1 MVMTPDAC
9 MRGSGGL
16 LDSRTMSR
24 AAPAVNQPTGTRTQE
39 ALALLALA
47 SCFALSGLAALVYQT
62 AWTREFALVFG
73 TSELAVATV
82 LAAYM
87 GGLALGAAL
96 IERWLP
102 RLDRPVL
109 TYALLELGIGAAGV
123 ALVPALLLASRAV
136 LAALFGGQP
145 APPSSEH
152 GAVSL
157 YFLVSAFAVLAVPA
171 TLMGATLPLLARHA
185 VHEDSQVGRR
195 IGLLYA
201 ANTAGAV
208 AGVLLA
214 AYVLLPALGLRA
226 TVWAA
231 AAVNILVFLI
241 AAAIARGAPRG
252 DAGPTSRHDAR
263 RAPRPAVSS
272 LFSDAANWI
281 LPLMLASGAVT
292 FFHEVLWTRML
303 SHVVGS
309 SIHAFGIM
317 VGSFLTGIALGS
329 AAAAWLAT
337 TRARAIVLF
346 IACQL
351 GIAVAAVGAFLLLD
365 RYVPGKTGLAANSM
379 HGFSL
384 LLPLTLCIGATY
396 PLAVRILARGPEDAA
411 GASARVYAW
420 NTVGAI
426 FGSIAAGFIVIPAL
440 RYEGAI
446 RAAVAASAI
455 IAAATAWLFA
465 RDRRALPIAT
475 SVAAVLAALAFRP
488 GPPVKLLLASPISVP
503 SDGTLLYYDV
513 GRSADV
519 VMLEQDGG
527 LVLRTNGLPEAMMDT
542 PGMAPRFSGEFWLS
556 SLAVLARP
564 GAQRMLIV
572 GYGGGVVVE
581 GVPPSVR
588 HVDVIELEPAVI
600 EANRATRELRRRDP
614 LLDPRV
620 NLVTND
626 ARGALALTDRRYDA
640 IVSQPS
646 HPWTAGASHLYTQGF
661 LRLAHEHLS
670 PGGVFVQ
677 WMNVSFLDESLL
689 RSLTATL
696 LDVFAQVRIYRP
708 DPNTLVFLASDAAL
722 DPESR
727 IAGTGLPLSLSPLHY
742 ARFGLNS
749 TEDLVTALAAD
760 TEGARRLAAGAPL
773 ITDDR
778 NRMATSSVLDLG
790 QGMNADATGRILAPY
805 DPLQQQDSFVHRELA
820 PLLSMS
826 YIARRGSTYVG
837 IDASERDRVQRL
849 GAILGDTPQGA
860 YARALSV
867 ILAGQPDA
875 GMRLF
880 HEALA
885 RFPDDA
891 ELRFEVVRPY
901 LGALARGTAPAAV
914 EEVARGMTGEPR
926 LVLDAITLAA
936 REQWDELMHLDPQLA
951 AIPWVK
957 PWAIDALQVRVDW
970 RTRVASPEVRR
981 AYGDEALAFLDRALV
996 VQPTTALLGLRAR
1009 AAMAAG
1015 RPDVIVE
1022 SIASYSQA
1030 MYATASRLPAGP
1042 QRANTGDTLQGLARV
1057 LEETATRT
1065 PAVAARAR
1073 AVRAKVME
1081 SRAKLQG

>member
-1 MVMTPDAC
+1 
-9 MRGSGGL
+9 
-16 LDSRTMSR
+16 MSR
-24 AAPAVNQPTGTRTQE
+24 AGPAVNRRAGTGSRDTAT
-39 ALALLALA
+39 LLALA
-47 SCFALSGLAALVYQT
+47 CCFALSGLAALVYQT

-96 IERWLP
+96 IDRLLP
-102 RLDRPVL
+102 RLARPVL
-109 TYALLELGIGAAGV
+109 TYALLELGIGVAGV
-123 ALVPALLLASRAV
+123 VLVPALLLASRAV
-136 LAALFGGQP
+136 LAALFGGQA

-152 GAVSL
+152 GAISL
-157 YFLVSAFAVLAVPA
+157 YFLASAFAVLAVPA

-185 VHEDSQVGRR
+185 VHEDAQVGRR

-214 AYVLLPALGLRA
+214 AFALLPALGLRA

-231 AAVNILVFLI
+231 ATVNIVVFLV
-241 AAAIARGAPRG
+241 AAAIARRTPA
-252 DAGPTSRHDAR
+252 AGPGAAPPAAAPHAR
-263 RAPRPAVSS
+263 
-272 LFSDAANWI
+272 LFADAAHWV

-309 SIHAFGIM
+309 SIHAFGVM
-317 VGSFLTGIALGS
+317 VASFLTGIALGGG
-329 AAAAWLAT
+329 AAAWLAT
-337 TRARAIVLF
+337 TRARAIALF
-346 IACQL
+346 VACQF
-351 GIAVAAVGAFLLLD
+351 GIAAAGAGAFLVLD
-365 RYVPGKTGLAANSM
+365 QVIPGQTGLAANSL
-379 HGFSL
+379 HGFTL
-384 LLPLTLCIGATY
+384 LLPLTLFIGATY
-396 PLAVRILARGPEDAA
+396 PLAVRILAQGPQGAA
-411 GASARVYAW
+411 AASARVYAW

-426 FGSIAAGFIVIPAL
+426 LGSISAGFFVIPAL

-446 RAAVAASAI
+446 RAAVITSVVLG
-455 IAAATAWLFA
+455 AAAAWLLA
-465 RDRRALPIAT
+465 RRLRWLPIAA
-475 SVAAVLAALAFRP
+475 SIAALLAAVAFRP
-488 GPPVKLLLASPISVP
+488 APPVRLLLASPINVP
-503 SDGTLLYYDV
+503 GEGSLLYYDV

-556 SLAVLARP
+556 PLAVLARP
-564 GAQRMLIV
+564 ETQRMLIV

-588 HVDVIELEPAVI
+588 QIDVIELEPVVI
-600 EANRATRELRRRDP
+600 DANRATRELRRRDP

-620 NLVTND
+620 DLIVND
-626 ARGALALTDRRYDA
+626 ARGSLALTDRRYDA

-661 LRLAHEHLS
+661 LRLAHEHLA

-677 WMNVSFLDESLL
+677 WMNVSFLDEGLL

-696 LDVFAQVRIYRP
+696 LDVFNQVRIYRP
-708 DPNTLVFLASDAAL
+708 DPNTLVFLASDGAL
-722 DPESR
+722 DPEARSAR
-727 IAGTGLPLSLSPLHY
+727 TGQPLNLSPLHY
-742 ARFGLNS
+742 ARFGLNCA
-749 TEDLVTALAAD
+749 EDLVTALAAD
-760 TEGARRLAAGAPL
+760 TAGARRLAAGAPL

-778 NRMATSSVLDLG
+778 NRMATSSVLELG
-790 QGMNADATGRILAPY
+790 QGMNADATGRVLAAY
-805 DPLQQQDSFVHRELA
+805 DPLQRAGSFVHRELA

-837 IDASERDRVQRL
+837 IDPSERDRMQRL
-849 GAILGDTPQGA
+849 AAILGDTAQGA
-860 YARALSV
+860 YVRALAV
-867 ILAGQPDA
+867 ILAGNADA

-880 HEALA
+880 RESLA

-901 LGALARGTAPAAV
+901 LGALARGTAPPAIAAV
-914 EEVARGMTGEPR
+914 AQGMTGEPK
-926 LVLDAITLAA
+926 LVLDALTHAA
-936 REQWDELMHLDPQLA
+936 REQWDDLLRPEPQLA
-951 AIPWVK
+951 AIQWTR
-957 PWAIDALQVRVDW
+957 PWAIDALQVRIDW
-970 RTRVASPEVRR
+970 RTRVANPAARR
-981 AYGDEALAFLDRALV
+981 ALGDEALALVDRALV
-996 VQPTTALLGLRAR
+996 TQPSSALFGLRAR
-1009 AAMAAG
+1009 AAIVAD

-1022 SIASYSQA
+1022 SISSYAQA
-1030 MYATASRLPAGP
+1030 MYATAAREPAGTR
-1042 QRANTGDTLQGLARV
+1042 RASARETLRGLARV
-1057 LEETATRT
+1057 LDETAAKS

-1073 AVRAKVME
+1073 AVRTRVVA
-1081 SRAKLQG
+1081 SQGKL